1 MKDQTN
7 DFTINS
13 VQVSLNKADF
23 YSTEITTNEEGKG
36 ITQIPFG
43 KYKVTE
49 IQAPEGY
56 ILSKDPIEI
65 EFLADGVKEFTI
77 ENEKQAEVL
86 VHHYK
91 KGTTEKL
98 ADDKKLEGKEGDSYV
113 TEPQLFLDKYELDKD
128 QNGKYIL
135 PANLKGVYTAD
146 NIEVNYEYVGKD
158 VELNVHH
165 YIEGTNIKVPF

>member
-1 MKDQTN
+1 MNLFGQNDAKDYTTVLQGGQMYYLHLGYIQTNLLKDQTN

-91 KGTTEKL
+91 KGTTEKV

-128 QNGKYIL
+128 QNGKYIYYL
-135 PANLKGVYTAD
+135 L
-146 NIEVNYEYVGKD
+146 I
-158 VELNVHH
+158 
-165 YIEGTNIKVPF
+165 